1 MKICIAIADAS
12 RARLFQLERT
22 DDPDGVHETLEE
34 RTDLVNPARRLRPA
48 QLFSSSPGAARAGD
62 LRFGFDDHRAEHLAK
77 MDADFARDIAKAI
90 AAQIDATRPKRLIL
104 CASPAMLGE
113 LRGVGDAYRLPDVSV
128 DEMPRDLVKLTSALL
143 RDQLASYGLLPPA
156 P

>member
-1 MKICIAIADAS
+1 
-12 RARLFQLERT
+12 
-22 DDPDGVHETLEE
+22 
-34 RTDLVNPARRLRPA
+34 
-48 QLFSSSPGAARAGD
+48 
-62 LRFGFDDHRAEHLAK
+62 

-113 LRGVGDAYRLPDVSV
+113 LRGVGDAYRRPDVSV
-128 DEMPRDLVKLTSALL
+128 DEMPRDLVKLTPALL